1 MLITWKLG
9 FVADAAHFI
18 ADERPGAVVDHALE
32 FFSRSANG
40 I

>member
-1 MLITWKLG
+1 VEVG

-18 ADERPGAVVDHALE
+18 ADERPDAVVDHALE